1 MLLSIERRSM
11 TWLDRILAR
20 FGYTR
25 TDAPRPYTRV
35 NNGADAIARGQR
47 WQAFAEEEGGLYDM
61 IASLRAD
68 YFAKVGQL
76 NPSERDKLLALGM
89 ADKIAREIEGKV
101 RAVIDTGHIR
111 AKEKEHTE
119 RVTSVGRYR

>member
-1 MLLSIERRSM
+1 M
-11 TWLDRILAR
+11 LDRFFAWL
-20 FGYTR
+20 GYTR
-25 TDAPRPYTRV
+25 TDAPRSYTRV

-101 RAVIDTGHIR
+101 RAVIDTGNIR